1 MTNTVRAA
9 EQHEAVDHGKSKAL
23 PAPPKPPVAAKA
35 ETRTIYISRR
45 LRRTG
50 VLVTVMIAFAVVL
63 TFAGAALGY
72 SLTRPKVYGAEA
84 EIVLTPRPELSD
96 TAVDRVMLTQT
107 MVVKSP
113 SVLQPV
119 AVRAQ
124 IPLRRLQKAVT
135 VEMVGRSNVLRITV
149 ADRDRDRAVRLV
161 DRIVVEYSQVA
172 PTARNGNSA
181 PVQLTVLSQARPLD
195 RLLEPQP
202 ARALAGGALLG
213 VFAAALVVFLLRRP
227 GGRIRMSPYWK

>member
-84 EIVLTPRPELSD
+84 EILLTPRPELSD
-96 TAVDRVMLTQT
+96 TAVDRAMLTQT
-107 MVVKSP
+107 LLVRSP
-113 SVLQPV
+113 TVLQPV
-119 AVRAQ
+119 AVRAGV
-124 IPLRRLQKAVT
+124 PLRRLQDAVT
-135 VEMVGRSNVLRITV
+135 VDMVGRSNILRITA
-149 ADRDRDRAVRLV
+149 ADRDRDRAVLIV
-161 DRIVVEYSQVA
+161 DRIVVEYSEIG
-172 PTARNGNSA
+172 PTVGRDDTA
-181 PVQLTVLSQARPLD
+181 PVGLAILTQARPLD
-195 RLLEPQP
+195 RVLEPQP
-202 ARALAGGALLG
+202 GQALAAGTLLG
-213 VFAAALVVFLLRRP
+213 LVAAAVVLLLLRRRKP
-227 GGRIRMSPYWK
+227 AAGTSPYWK